1 MNRQPVAIIPMLP
14 AEEIRNAADAGD
26 WARAADL
33 VDGHD
38 QRVRAAY
45 VEPSDDIARAQWR
58 HLLAEQQALMLE
70 LQQQRDQASAGLR
83 RLEHDRRS
91 AHVYLRQAA
100 LGEPSE

>member
-1 MNRQPVAIIPMLP
+1 MLP
-14 AEEIRNAADAGD
+14 ADEIRRAADAGD
-26 WARAADL
+26 WVRAADL

-45 VEPSDDIARAQWR
+45 VEPADDIARAQWM
-58 HLLAEQQALMLE
+58 HLLAEQQALMRE
-70 LQQQRDQASAGLR
+70 LQQQRDDAGAALR